1 MAPLDQFETDAG
13 GISDAN
19 MVVCRNVWKLF
30 GTDAQC
36 NAALAAMEDGDLD
49 RKETAERF
57 GCVLAVADV
66 SFSIRRGEVF
76 CVMGLSGSGKSTL
89 VRHLNRLITP
99 SRGTILIDGEDIGQK
114 SPVELR
120 HLRASKISMV
130 FQDMALWPHKTV
142 RQNVSYGLEVLRQQR
157 ECIDKTVR
165 EYLELVQ
172 LADWG
177 DRYPDELSGGM
188 KQRVGLAR
196 ALATNPDILLMDEPF
211 SALDPLI
218 RQQLQAQ
225 FLRIVEKVNKT
236 VVFITHDLQ
245 EAMLLGDRVAI
256 MKDGRLIQ
264 VGTPEDIVMRPREDY
279 VREFVR
285 GMPKYG
291 FIRADNVMERMQPPY
306 NANARW
312 EGFTRVSEDA
322 TLDALVGAAS
332 ESKQPLVVVNHNQ
345 VPIGTIGFQTLLDA
359 IRGAISQDDAVSAET
374 TLKEQSVLR
383 HGTR

>member
-1 MAPLDQFETDAG
+1 MSHAD
-13 GISDAN
+13 

-36 NAALAAMEDGDLD
+36 NAALAAMEDGKLD
-49 RKETAERF
+49 RQETVERF

-89 VRHLNRLITP
+89 VRHLNRLIKP
-99 SRGTILIDGEDIGQK
+99 SRGTILIDGEDIGHK

-120 HLRASKISMV
+120 HVRASKISMV

-142 RQNVSYGLEVLRQQR
+142 RQNVSYGLEILRERR
-157 ECIDKTVR
+157 ESIDKTVGKH
-165 EYLELVQ
+165 LDLVQ

-245 EAMLLGDRVAI
+245 EAMLLGHRVAI
-256 MKDGRLIQ
+256 MKDGRLVQ
-264 VGTPEDIVMRPREDY
+264 VGTPEDIIMSPREDY

-291 FIRADNVMERMQPPY
+291 FIRADSVMEQLQSPP
-306 NANARW
+306 NANASW
-312 EGFTRVSEDA
+312 DGFTKVSMDT
-322 TLDALVGAAS
+322 TLDTLVDAAS
-332 ESKQPLVVVNHNQ
+332 ETRQPLVVVDRNQ
-345 VPIGTIGFQTLLDA
+345 TPVGTIGCQTLLHA
-359 IRGAISQDDAVSAET
+359 IRGAISQDDTVSEEIAPQ
-374 TLKEQSVLR
+374 EQSMVHR
-383 HGTR
+383 GTR